1 MKRII
6 FAATAAALLGACAQQ
21 PDGQTSQAAGVG
33 IGAVTGAAIG
43 AGLGLLVGGSDR
55 RNAAVGA
62 GIGAVAGGAV
72 GAYLTRQEADLNE
85 DLAGTGATVVNTG
98 DQLIVTLPESVTFAV
113 DSAAIQ
119 PRFTDTLR
127 EFAFTLQTYPSTL
140 IDVVGHTDS
149 TGAAAYN
156 QRLSEARATSVLE
169 FLATEGVKRERMV
182 AVGRGESQP
191 ATSNNTVQG
200 RAANRRV
207 EIVITPVT

>member
-1 MKRII
+1 MEHTLN
-6 FAATAAALLGACAQQ
+6 FAEAR
-21 PDGQTSQAAGVG
+21 QTGFD
-33 IGAVTGAAIG
+33 
-43 AGLGLLVGGSDR
+43 GLGHGGLVGDDR

-98 DQLIVTLPESVTFAV
+98 DQLIVTLPENVTFAV
-113 DSAAIQ
+113 DSATIQ

-149 TGAAAYN
+149 TGASAYN

-169 FLATEGVKRERMV
+169 FLAAEGVKRERMV

-191 ATSNNTVQG
+191 VASNATVQG

>member
-1 MKRII
+1 MKRL
-6 FAATAAALLGACAQQ
+6 ALTAAALALLGACAQQ
-21 PDGQTSQAAGVG
+21 PGGQPSQAASVG
-33 IGAVTGAAIG
+33 IGAATGAAIG
-43 AGLGLLVGGSDR
+43 AGLGLLVGGNDR

-98 DQLIVTLPESVTFAV
+98 DQLIVTLPENVTFAV
-113 DSAAIQ
+113 DSATIQ

-149 TGAAAYN
+149 TGSAAYN

-169 FLATEGVKRERMV
+169 FLAAEGVKRARMV

-191 ATSNNTVQG
+191 VASNATVQG

>member
-1 MKRII
+1 MKRALI
-6 FAATAAALLGACAQQ
+6 AVSALALLGACAQQ
-21 PDGQTSQAAGVG
+21 PGGETSQAAGVG

-43 AGLGLLVGGSDR
+43 AGLGLLVGGDDR

-98 DQLIVTLPESVTFAV
+98 DQLIVTLPENVTFAV
-113 DSAAIQ
+113 DSATIQ

-149 TGAAAYN
+149 TGSAAYN

-169 FLATEGVKRERMV
+169 FLAAEGVKRERMV

-191 ATSNNTVQG
+191 VASNATVQG